1 MRCSNIIIR
10 TCSNVE
16 YFLSVYLKDKQNT
29 MLLPLSLIVI
39 IGLPTRSIGP
49 YVKKGKPARKGQQR
63 KDGDVKTAMKGRKG
77 QDGEEKEEKTARK

>member
-10 TCSNVE
+10 TCSNVA

-29 MLLPLSLIVI
+29 MLLPLSLI
-39 IGLPTRSIGP
+39 IGLPTRSIVP
-49 YVKKGKPARKGQQR
+49 YAKKGKPAKKGQQR

-77 QDGEEKEEKTARK
+77 QDGEEREEKTARK

>member
-1 MRCSNIIIR
+1 
-10 TCSNVE
+10 
-16 YFLSVYLKDKQNT
+16 
-29 MLLPLSLIVI
+29 MLLPLSLI

-77 QDGEEKEEKTARK
+77 QDGEEREEKTARK